1 MGMRHTV
8 SQTIGPFFAY
18 GLTPESYGRR
28 GIAGAC
34 LLTDETQGQKIRIE
48 GGVFDGAGTPVSDA
62 LVEVW
67 QADSHGRYAHPAD
80 RRSDVPMDPE
90 FKGFGRAGTDQQ
102 GRFAFETVKPGR
114 VPGRGNTMQAPHI
127 SVVIFARGMLSHAFT
142 RMYFSDEADAN
153 AADPVLGV
161 VDDAHRKTL
170 IAGRRERAGA
180 VIYHFDIHLQ
190 GPNETVFF
198 DA

>member
-1 MGMRHTV
+1 MGFKHAV
-8 SQTIGPFFAY
+8 SQTIGPFFAC
-18 GLTPESYGRR
+18 GLTPEACGRR

-34 LLTDETQGQKIRIE
+34 LATDESQGQRIRIE
-48 GGVFDGAGTPVSDA
+48 GSVFDGAGAPVSDA
-62 LVEVW
+62 LVEIW
-67 QADSHGRYAHPAD
+67 QADTHGRYAHPAD
-80 RRSDVPMDPE
+80 RRVDLPMDPT
-90 FKGFGRAGTDQQ
+90 FKGFGRAGTDQR

-127 SVVIFARGMLSHAFT
+127 SIVVFARGMLSHAFT

-153 AADPVLGV
+153 AVDPVLGV
-161 VDDAHRKTL
+161 VDDARRKTL
-170 IAGRRERAGA
+170 ISERRERSSA

-190 GPNETVFF
+190 GPHETVFF